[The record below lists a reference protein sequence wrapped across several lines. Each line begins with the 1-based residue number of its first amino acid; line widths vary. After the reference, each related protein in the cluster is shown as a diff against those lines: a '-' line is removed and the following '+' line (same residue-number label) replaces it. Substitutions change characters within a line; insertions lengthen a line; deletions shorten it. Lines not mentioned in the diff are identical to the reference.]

1 MTKLTANSL
10 TKQEYKVLWNIAFR
24 FTKNT
29 VRTDE
34 LLHVVLL
41 RLLEKNI
48 TFNIGMFYVITK
60 NELIRLQ
67 RNKEIP
73 SSDKVKL
80 FEKTIEPIDSI
91 DNFLKLSNKCSFT
104 KAENKAIDLI
114 VHKKTDLQDVKIQTE
129 TLKTVVRSIVKKV
142 REQNNID
149 VSLPIHIR
157 GKR

>member
-34 LLHVVLL
+34 LLHIVLL
-41 RLLEKNI
+41 RLLKKNI

-67 RNKEIP
+67 QNKEIP
-73 SSDKVKL
+73 SSDKADL

-91 DNFLKLSNKCSFT
+91 DNFLKLSNKCVFT

-114 VHKKTDLQDVKIQTE
+114 VHKKTDLQDIKIQTE
-129 TLKTVVRSIVKKV
+129 TLKTVIRSIVKKV

>member
-73 SSDKVKL
+73 SSDKINL
-80 FEKTIEPIDSI
+80 FEETIEFADST
-91 DNFLKLSNKCSFT
+91 DSFLKLSNKCSFT

-157 GKR
+157 GQR